1 MFSLFSL
8 SLAECPLTRL
18 EGAAEVSPE
27 SGLTKLNLSDT
38 AVADWAEVDRIRDIA
53 GLTELRMMDCPFN
66 REMDL
71 IARRQHV
78 IARLPNIKLLN
89 GGDPISETEREQA
102 ERAFIRE
109 HLDSPGTR
117 TDRWTELVAVHG
129 MLDPLVKIDL
139 TPETVF
145 RVGVW
150 FRESQHII
158 NVSVRQRVKH
168 FKSSLSRMFPIS
180 DTCMKIWYHD
190 QELWQLTGP
199 QEMKWPMKGNYR
211 VRQNKSNFN

>member
-1 MFSLFSL
+1 MSR
-8 SLAECPLTRL
+8 LA
-18 EGAAEVSPE
+18 GAEDISPD
-27 SGLTKLNLSDT
+27 SALIRLNLSDT
-38 AVADWAEVDRIRDIA
+38 AVAEWAEVDRIRDIP

-66 REMDL
+66 REMDPV
-71 IARRQHV
+71 ARRQHV
-78 IARLPNIKLLN
+78 IARLPNIQLLN

-109 HLDSPGTR
+109 FLDQPSRP
-117 TDRWTELVAVHG
+117 DRWTELVAVHG

-139 TPETVF
+139 SPETVF

-168 FKSSLSRMFPIS
+168 FKSSLARMFPVS
-180 DTCMKIWYHD
+180 AACMKIWYHD
-190 QELWQLTGP
+190 QDLWQLTGP
-199 QEMKWPMKGNYR
+199 QEMKWPMKG
-211 VRQNKSNFN
+211 KLSTASE

>member
-1 MFSLFSL
+1 MCSL
-8 SLAECPLTRL
+8 SLAECPLSSL
-18 EGAAEVSPE
+18 EGACEVSPE

-38 AVADWAEVDRIRDIA
+38 AVADWEEVDRIRNIPS
-53 GLTELRMMDCPFN
+53 LSELRMMDCPFN

-71 IARRQHV
+71 VARRQHV
-78 IARLPNIKLLN
+78 IARLPNIKILN

-109 HLDSPGTR
+109 HLDSPVTR
-117 TDRWTELVAVHG
+117 PERWTELVAVHG

-180 DTCMKIWYHD
+180 DACMKIWYHD

-211 VRQNKSNFN
+211 VRQNKSNFNKF